1 MDTISTNLTIDA
13 VIKNFVSVF
22 LGVTINCIN
31 GILVLTFFK
40 FQIFYRNPRYILY
53 VNLIINDMIMLS
65 VSVSLQVISYTVF
78 VMNFPLCCLLLLISM
93 STNKNTTLNLAGMA
107 IERYIAICKP
117 LHHAQL
123 CTVHRTYIL
132 LCLMWIVALIPA
144 LSDIFILLATRPRA
158 FFSSSICYYS
168 SIFSGQYFDI
178 LFPITQALYVS
189 FVSFILIYTYV
200 RVLYAAKAANT
211 DKQSA
216 QKAQKTILL
225 HGVQLLLCILSYFS
239 PIVNSVLSVYFPNSR
254 TIYLFVTYILTNL
267 LPRLLSPLIYGIRD
281 QTFFKYIKMYLLSWI
296 DNIMNE

>member
-158 FFSSSICYYS
+158 FFSSSICYY
-168 SIFSGQYFDI
+168 
-178 LFPITQALYVS
+178 TLYVS